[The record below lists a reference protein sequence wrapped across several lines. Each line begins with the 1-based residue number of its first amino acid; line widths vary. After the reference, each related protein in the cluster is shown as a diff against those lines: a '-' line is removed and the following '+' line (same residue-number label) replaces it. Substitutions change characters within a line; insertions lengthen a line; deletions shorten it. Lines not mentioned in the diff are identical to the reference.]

1 MNTKRGYFYIRRN
14 EFMKYIKQFGII
26 LSVTLLGELLNAV
39 IPLPVPASIYGLV
52 LMLTGLMTK
61 LIPLHAVKETGKF
74 LLDIMPLLF
83 VPAAVGLIDTWG
95 VLRPVIVPVTVTVLV
110 STVAVMAASGRA
122 TQAVIRFSKQKE
134 ESKNEGIVM

>member
-1 MNTKRGYFYIRRN
+1 
-14 EFMKYIKQFGII
+14 MKYIKQFGII

-74 LLDIMPLLF
+74 LLDIMSLLF

>member
-1 MNTKRGYFYIRRN
+1 
-14 EFMKYIKQFGII
+14 MKYIKQFGII

-134 ESKNEGIVM
+134 ETKNEGIVM

>member
-1 MNTKRGYFYIRRN
+1 
-14 EFMKYIKQFGII
+14 MKYIKQFGII
-26 LSVTLLGELLNAV
+26 LSVTLLGELLNAA

-52 LMLTGLMTK
+52 LMLTGLVTK
-61 LIPLHAVKETGKF
+61 LIPLHEVKETGKF

>member
-1 MNTKRGYFYIRRN
+1 
-14 EFMKYIKQFGII
+14 MKYIKQFGII

>member
-1 MNTKRGYFYIRRN
+1 
-14 EFMKYIKQFGII
+14 MKYIKQFGIL

>member
-1 MNTKRGYFYIRRN
+1 
-14 EFMKYIKQFGII
+14 MKYIKQFGII

-74 LLDIMPLLF
+74 LLDITPLLF

>member
-1 MNTKRGYFYIRRN
+1 
-14 EFMKYIKQFGII
+14 MKYIKQFGII

-52 LMLTGLMTK
+52 LMLPGLMTK

-134 ESKNEGIVM
+134 ETKNEGIVM

>member
-1 MNTKRGYFYIRRN
+1 
-14 EFMKYIKQFGII
+14 MKYIKQFGII

-61 LIPLHAVKETGKF
+61 LIPLHAVKEKGKF

-134 ESKNEGIVM
+134 ETKNEGIVM

>member
-1 MNTKRGYFYIRRN
+1 
-14 EFMKYIKQFGII
+14 MKYIKQFGII

-52 LMLTGLMTK
+52 LMLTGLMIK

>member
-1 MNTKRGYFYIRRN
+1 
-14 EFMKYIKQFGII
+14 MKYIKQFGII

-52 LMLTGLMTK
+52 LMLTGLVTK

-95 VLRPVIVPVTVTVLV
+95 VLKPVIIPVTVTVLV
-110 STVAVMAASGRA
+110 STVAVMVVSGHA
-122 TQAVIRFSKQKE
+122 TQAVIRISKRKE
-134 ESKNEGIVM
+134 EAKNEGIVL

>member
-134 ESKNEGIVM
+134 ETKNEGIVM

>member
-1 MNTKRGYFYIRRN
+1 
-14 EFMKYIKQFGII
+14 MKYIKQFRII

-95 VLRPVIVPVTVTVLV
+95 VLRPVIVPVTITVLV

>member
-1 MNTKRGYFYIRRN
+1 
-14 EFMKYIKQFGII
+14 MKYIKQFGII
-26 LSVTLLGELLNAV
+26 LSVTLLGELLNAA

-61 LIPLHAVKETGKF
+61 LIPLHEVKETGKF

>member
-1 MNTKRGYFYIRRN
+1 
-14 EFMKYIKQFGII
+14 MKYIKQFGII

-61 LIPLHAVKETGKF
+61 LIPLHEVKETGKF

>member
-1 MNTKRGYFYIRRN
+1 M
-14 EFMKYIKQFGII
+14 
-26 LSVTLLGELLNAV
+26 

-134 ESKNEGIVM
+134 ETKNEGIVM

>member
-1 MNTKRGYFYIRRN
+1 
-14 EFMKYIKQFGII
+14 MKYLKQFGII

-134 ESKNEGIVM
+134 ETKNEGIVM

>member
-1 MNTKRGYFYIRRN
+1 MNSKRGYFYIRRN

-134 ESKNEGIVM
+134 ETKNEGIVM

>member
-1 MNTKRGYFYIRRN
+1 
-14 EFMKYIKQFGII
+14 MKYIKQFGII

-122 TQAVIRFSKQKE
+122 TPAGIRFSKQKE
-134 ESKNEGIVM
+134 ETKNEGIVM

>member
-1 MNTKRGYFYIRRN
+1 
-14 EFMKYIKQFGII
+14 MKYIKQFGII

-61 LIPLHAVKETGKF
+61 LSPLHAVKETGKF

-134 ESKNEGIVM
+134 ETKNEGIVM

>member
-1 MNTKRGYFYIRRN
+1 
-14 EFMKYIKQFGII
+14 MKYIKQFGII

-134 ESKNEGIVM
+134 ESKNEGLVM

>member
-1 MNTKRGYFYIRRN
+1 
-14 EFMKYIKQFGII
+14 MKYIKQFGII

-95 VLRPVIVPVTVTVLV
+95 VLRPVIVPVTITVLV

>member
-1 MNTKRGYFYIRRN
+1 
-14 EFMKYIKQFGII
+14 MKYIKQFGII

-134 ESKNEGIVM
+134 DSKNEGIVM

>member
-1 MNTKRGYFYIRRN
+1 
-14 EFMKYIKQFGII
+14 MKYIKQFGII

-95 VLRPVIVPVTVTVLV
+95 VLRPVIVPVTITVLV

-134 ESKNEGIVM
+134 ETKNEGIVM

>member
-1 MNTKRGYFYIRRN
+1 
-14 EFMKYIKQFGII
+14 MKYIKQFGII
-26 LSVTLLGELLNAV
+26 LSVTLLGKLLNAV

>member
-1 MNTKRGYFYIRRN
+1 
-14 EFMKYIKQFGII
+14 MKYIKQFGII

-61 LIPLHAVKETGKF
+61 LIPLHALKETGKF

-110 STVAVMAASGRA
+110 STVAVMAASGLA
-122 TQAVIRFSKQKE
+122 TQAFIRFSKQKE